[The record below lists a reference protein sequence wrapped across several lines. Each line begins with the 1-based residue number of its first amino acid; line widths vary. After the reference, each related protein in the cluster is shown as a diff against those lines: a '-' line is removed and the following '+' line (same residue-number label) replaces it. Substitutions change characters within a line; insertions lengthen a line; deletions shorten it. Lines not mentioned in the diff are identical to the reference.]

1 LDLSLGVRADV
12 WSTGGHRDAAVNPRA
27 RATFH
32 AHEVADLF
40 VGWGL
45 GARPATFAI
54 PLPGLGDIPLEPGLQ
69 RANQI
74 EGGVR
79 FFLPYDLTFET
90 RGYLNLYRDLRF
102 VDVFTEPQISDDPN
116 SNPFPAGLLDDSAD
130 GKSYGLEV
138 LLQRPFDIGFSTLV
152 SYTLGFS
159 DLTATAL
166 LVNMPSQPFDYTPS
180 YDVRHVM
187 NGVLAWQA
195 KFGLIIS
202 ARLFARS
209 GRAEGWLWLDPSGV
223 VQQYVQR
230 VPWFVRL
237 DAQVAYEWAK
247 PGRRMRIALEWINIT
262 QARDAQGVDSTNA
275 SAPLACRVRWGVP
288 SEPCPIKFTDA
299 IWFPNLSFRAVF

>member
-12 WSTGGHRDAAVNPRA
+12 WNTSGHRDAGVSPRA

-32 AHEVADLF
+32 AGEIANLF

-45 GARPATFAI
+45 GFMPATFAI

-69 RANQI
+69 RANQT
-74 EGGVR
+74 EGGIR
-79 FFLPYDLTFET
+79 FFLPHDITFET
-90 RGYLNLYRDLRF
+90 RGYLNVYRDLRF
-102 VDVFTEPQISDDPN
+102 VDIFTNPQISNDPQL
-116 SNPFPAGLLDDSAD
+116 SLFPAGLLDDSAD

-159 DLTATAL
+159 DLAATAL
-166 LVNMPSQPFDYTPS
+166 FPDGSSQLFDYTPS

-195 KFGLIIS
+195 KFGLIIA

-209 GRAEGWLWLDPSGV
+209 GRAEGWLWLDDDTGL

-237 DAQVAYEWAK
+237 DAEIAYEWAK
-247 PGRRMRIALEWINIT
+247 PGRRMRISLEWINTT
-262 QARDAQGVDSTNA
+262 QARDSQQLGTGPGLRCQERYDVPLTPCDVD
-275 SAPLACRVRWGVP
+275 
-288 SEPCPIKFTDA
+288 FTSA